1 MKSWA
6 TRSIGVVGLVCWA
19 LAGPARPDPLPS
31 YYDRYYFLSAPPSTW
46 GDGLVGFV
54 NPANRGLL
62 HKPEFRFYWAGEQQ
76 ETWGFDDWG
85 FYSGLPYLGFS
96 VQSQNL
102 PGGRITDY
110 RLGLGGGSRAASM
123 GIAYGWSSS
132 GDQVGGREDVLV
144 LGFVSRP
151 GRFFSLG
158 LTGNISLNSNAS
170 EWVGEIGLRP
180 FGAPWFTVFADAAWP
195 SHVGI
200 EDVPW
205 SAGAALRVFPGVSVV
220 GRYFESEAFTV
231 GLTFNIGRSGAI
243 TQSHFDNQQELSRQT
258 WGVRVG
264 RLKSGFTT
272 SKLRR
277 SKYYHPVQ
285 AQGRVRYLKY
295 RFLDNGTPR
304 FWDILNDI
312 RTATEDHR
320 VAVIAMKV
328 STLQVAPEHAWEIRE
343 ALRQAQD
350 AGKKIIVFIDNAG
363 MNGYHLASVAD
374 HIVMDP
380 QGMLML
386 PGYRLNRTY
395 FKGSLAKLGLAF
407 EEWRLFTY
415 KSAAEALSRED
426 MSAAD
431 REQNQ
436 AFVDDWYEQTR
447 ADVTGSRGLSEADWD
462 ALIDDR
468 ILFMPDSAL
477 AAGLVDTVA
486 RWSDLDKVVRS
497 LHGRKLRGLGS
508 DGLLK
513 HALISER
520 WGEEPRIALVYG
532 LGACDLDR
540 GIRARWLEK
549 VFLKL
554 ANDRRVRA
562 VVFRVDSPGG
572 EALPSDLVAAAVR
585 TCSRKKPVI
594 VSQGQMAASG
604 GYWISMYADSIIA
617 GPTTVTGSIGVI
629 GGWLYEDGIGEKL
642 GMTSD
647 LVQRG
652 AHADYSAGIR
662 LPLIGA
668 TIPRRNLTAEE
679 REMVDE
685 TMRELYGQF
694 VHKVARGRDLALNE
708 VSRLGEGRIY
718 SGIEGK
724 KNGLVDE
731 VGNLLF
737 ALEIARK
744 KGHAGSWNDLRI
756 VEYPRRRGL
765 FSVPWSSNG
774 VAEWAVE
781 DPVIETAR
789 MLYDARGRPLP
800 LVLPGSYPEVSD

>member
-54 NPANRGLL
+54 NPANLGLL

-76 ETWGFDDWG
+76 ETWGFEDWG

-243 TQSHFDNQQELSRQT
+243 TQSHFDNPQELSRQT

-774 VAEWAVE
+774 VAEWEVE
-781 DPVIETAR
+781 DPVIEAAR
-789 MLYDARGRPLP
+789 MLNDARGRPLP